1 MTSRKKDTLVM
12 GVTFVAFLLLDLFIT
27 SRLDDL
33 VFQDALNRY
42 GSLWGWATWFSANWG
57 GRTLPQ
63 GVLVVVLQMP
73 NIVFHILDALAWVVL
88 LRYAQLDLDP
98 ERRLGNAAVFLGL
111 PVALFTLVP
120 VTVLSGTVFWKCAN
134 VLYLWGTA
142 SALVALKP
150 VLDVWRGAEPSHA
163 DVTVAFLCA
172 LYAAGFEQTGA
183 LMAGI
188 MVVLVAY
195 ELLSQHRLRASVIVL
210 TAFAVAATA
219 FFVSLPGNATR
230 SYAETLGRMQNFG
243 MYSLV
248 DKAILGLWYVI
259 EGIETDVPA
268 LPLLLSL
275 LVLVVEMRHRPHRSW
290 PVVLTA
296 FICAYFVLV
305 LIAREGQAATG
316 NQTLLTKA
324 LTFITPDTTTFLPSW
339 PRLAASALH
348 FMAYVA
354 LGTSILVAFPE
365 HLEVPG
371 FLLYFGGLATMW
383 VMGFSPT
390 VYASGARPR
399 MICYL
404 TLLLVALRL
413 VTIALERDETSLP
426 QLLDVRRESKQ

>member
-1 MTSRKKDTLVM
+1 M
-12 GVTFVAFLLLDLFIT
+12 GIAFAAFLLLDLFIT
-27 SRLDDL
+27 SRKDDL

-42 GSLWGWATWFSANWG
+42 GSLWRWATWFSTNWG

-73 NIVFHILDALAWVVL
+73 GIVFHVLDALAWVVM

-98 ERRLGNAAVFLGL
+98 ERRLGDVAVFLGL

-120 VTVLSGTVFWKCAN
+120 VSVLSGTVFWKCAN

-163 DVTVAFLCA
+163 DITVAFPCA

-183 LMAGI
+183 LVAGI
-188 MVVLVAY
+188 MVLLVIY
-195 ELLSQHRLRASVIVL
+195 ELLVQRRIRVSILVL
-210 TAFAVAATA
+210 ATFAMIATA
-219 FFVSLPGNATR
+219 YFVSLPGNATR
-230 SYAETLGRMQNFG
+230 SYVETLGQMQDFG

-248 DKAILGLWYVI
+248 DKAVLGLWYVI
-259 EGIETDVPA
+259 GGIETDTPA

-275 LVLVVEMRHRPHRSW
+275 LVLVVEIGHHPHHSW
-290 PVVLTA
+290 PVVLTVLT
-296 FICAYFVLV
+296 CTYFVLV
-305 LIAREGQAATG
+305 LIAREGHTATG
-316 NQTLLTKA
+316 NLTLLTKA
-324 LTFITPDTTTFLPSW
+324 LEFVTPDTATFVPGW
-339 PRLAASALH
+339 PRLAASTLH

-354 LGTSILVAFPE
+354 LGVSILIALPK

-390 VYASGARPR
+390 VYASGPRPR
-399 MICYL
+399 EIGYL
-404 TLLLVALRL
+404 MLLLVALRL
-413 VTIALERDETSLP
+413 VAIALGRDGADLP
-426 QLLDVRRESKQ
+426 RLLEDSRE